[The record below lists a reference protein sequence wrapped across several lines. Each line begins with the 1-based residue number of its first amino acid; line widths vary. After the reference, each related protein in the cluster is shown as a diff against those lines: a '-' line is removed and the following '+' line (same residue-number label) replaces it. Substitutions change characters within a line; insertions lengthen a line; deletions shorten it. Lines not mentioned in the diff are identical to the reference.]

1 VSTALERVVEALEVG
16 GFRPKAN
23 GSGWTAHC
31 PAHEDA
37 HPSLSIKEGTDGR
50 VLLKDF
56 TGCSAEDVVAALG
69 LEMSDLFDD
78 PGSGSIRR
86 DGRSPRRV
94 AGNTPAPSNEPS
106 FALSH
111 PAYGTPTYAFEI
123 RGVDGSLFG
132 IHARFDPAGRKKT
145 FAWWRDDK
153 WGLDGAKLTDAPLYR
168 SEHIAPEGAIVVMEG
183 EKKADTLAAAAPGL
197 SVVATVTGA
206 SGTPGL
212 GALNVLRR
220 RDAILW
226 PDFDPPGKEHMK
238 MLDAALAGV
247 ARSVRTIDVDALR
260 LPEKG
265 DAVEWLER
273 FDATDDVGPLVL
285 ALAMKDEE
293 GSSFQPVSVVSLLS
307 GIYTGTRF
315 TTCVSALD
323 GILKGGFAPG
333 FLFVVGGEPWIG
345 KTTFLVQL
353 ADALSRAGVVVFIW
367 ATDEAAEGLALRL
380 GQLQGEPQNELSPAF
395 PLVLDR
401 VRSAIGERVRF
412 IPEACSSIELAT
424 EIALNHTPE
433 GSVGALLLD
442 SIQSVAQRTAE
453 EGESERAA
461 IGSVMEALNAAKA
474 RGLIVGATS
483 ELSRGGY
490 ASQDP
495 SQRTRSLA
503 AFAESRAIE
512 YRSDIA
518 MVMTKA
524 GGVED
529 LARLEILKN
538 RLSHQKG
545 GLTLRLDHQRARL
558 CPVDEED
565 LRKQT
570 TARQKV
576 AEADKQRSQERKIL
590 EALEGIRAEVAHL
603 GLTRDEIR
611 DRTRYNNA
619 DLGLA
624 LSRLVDSGHIK
635 EFKTEREKGQRGT
648 IPKRYRLEG
657 IQEPSA

>member
-1 VSTALERVVEALEVG
+1 MSTALERVIEALEVG

-23 GSGWTAHC
+23 GSGWTARC
-31 PAHEDA
+31 PAHDDEHA
-37 HPSLSIKEGTDGR
+37 SLSIREGTDGR
-50 VLLKDF
+50 VLLNDF
-56 TGCSAEDVVAALG
+56 TGCEPEDVVAALG
-69 LEMSDLFDD
+69 LDMSKLFDD
-78 PGSGSIRR
+78 AEARAPRNGR
-86 DGRSPRRV
+86 RSPRP
-94 AGNTPAPSNEPS
+94 APGTPAPSSEPS
-106 FALSH
+106 SPLTH
-111 PAYGTPTYAFEI
+111 PVHGAPTFAFEI
-123 RGVDGSLFG
+123 RGGDGSLFG
-132 IHARFDPAGRKKT
+132 IHARFDQPAKEKA
-145 FAWWRDDK
+145 FAWWRDNR
-153 WGLDGAKLTDAPLYR
+153 WGLDGTKLSDAPLYR
-168 SEHIAPEGAIVVMEG
+168 SEHIAPEGTIVVTEG
-183 EKKADTLAAAAPGL
+183 EKKADALAAAAAGL
-197 SVVATVTGA
+197 SVVATVMGA
-206 SGTPGL
+206 SGTPGTT
-212 GALNVLRR
+212 ALHVLKHRNV
-220 RDAILW
+220 ILW
-226 PDFDPPGKEHMK
+226 PDHDPPGKEHMK
-238 MLDAALAGV
+238 RLDAALKGV
-247 ARSVRTIDVDALR
+247 ASSVRTIDVDALR

-265 DAVEWLER
+265 DAIEWLER
-273 FDATDDVGPLVL
+273 FDATEDVGPLVL
-285 ALAMKDEE
+285 ALKMAGEE
-293 GSSFQPVSVVSLLS
+293 ASSLEPVSVVSLLS
-307 GIYTGTRF
+307 RIYTGKRF
-315 TTCVSALD
+315 SSGLPALD
-323 GILKGGFAPG
+323 GTLKGGFAPG
-333 FLFVVGGEPWIG
+333 FLFVIGGEPWIG

-380 GQLQGEPQNELSPAF
+380 GQLQGEPQNELSPGF
-395 PLVLDR
+395 PIVLER
-401 VRSAIGERVRF
+401 VRNAIGERVRF

-424 EIALNHTPE
+424 EIALKHTPE
-433 GSVGALLLD
+433 GSIGALLLD
-442 SIQSVAQRTAE
+442 SIQSIAQRTGE
-453 EGESERAA
+453 EGESERTA

-570 TARQKV
+570 AATKKV
-576 AEADKQRSQERKIL
+576 AEADKEHDQERKIL
-590 EALEGIRAEVAHL
+590 EALEGIRANVAHL

-657 IQEPSA
+657 IQKPSA

>member
-1 VSTALERVVEALEVG
+1 VSTALERVIEALEVG

-23 GSGWTAHC
+23 GSGWTARC
-31 PAHEDA
+31 PAHDDEHA
-37 HPSLSIKEGTDGR
+37 SLSVREGADGR

-56 TGCSAEDVVAALG
+56 AGCKPEDIVSALG
-69 LEMSDLFDD
+69 LQMTDLFEATEAR
-78 PGSGSIRR
+78 PNRNGRR
-86 DGRSPRRV
+86 RQP
-94 AGNTPAPSNEPS
+94 TPDNPSAPSAEPS
-106 FALSH
+106 GTLSH
-111 PAYGTPTYAFEI
+111 PIHGAPTMAFEV
-123 RGVDGSLFG
+123 RGADGSLFG
-132 IHARFDPAGRKKT
+132 VHARFDRAGKKKT
-145 FAWWRDDK
+145 FAWWRDDR
-153 WGLDGAKLTDAPLYR
+153 WDLDGTKLTDAPLYR
-168 SEHIAPEGAIVVMEG
+168 SERIAVEGPIVVTEG
-183 EKKADTLAAAAPGL
+183 ERKADTLAVAAPGL

-206 SGTPGL
+206 SGTPGSGPL
-212 GALNVLRR
+212 SVLKRRNV
-220 RDAILW
+220 ILW
-226 PDFDPPGKEHMK
+226 PDFDPSGIQHMARI
-238 MLDAALAGV
+238 AAAMKGV
-247 ARSVRTIDVDALR
+247 AMSVRTIDVEALR

-273 FDATDDVGPLVL
+273 FDATEDVGPLLMTLKMTGEGDASL
-285 ALAMKDEE
+285 A
-293 GSSFQPVSVVSLLS
+293 PVSVVSLL
-307 GIYTGTRF
+307 GRIYTGKRF
-315 TTCVSALD
+315 ATGVLALD
-323 GILKGGFAPG
+323 GTFKGGFAPG
-333 FLFVVGGEPWIG
+333 FLFVIGGEPWIG

-380 GQLQGEPQNELSPAF
+380 GQLQGEPQNELSSAF
-395 PLVLDR
+395 PVVLDR

-412 IPEACSSIELAT
+412 IPEACSSIEQAT
-424 EIALNHTPE
+424 EIALKNTPE

-442 SIQSVAQRTAE
+442 SIQSIAQRTAE

-545 GLTLRLDHQRARL
+545 GLTLRMDHQRARL

-570 TARQKV
+570 AAKQKV
-576 AEADKQRSQERKIL
+576 AEADKQHSQERKIL
-590 EALEGIRAEVAHL
+590 EALEGIRPEVAHL
-603 GLTRDEIR
+603 GLTREEIR
-611 DRTRYNNA
+611 DRTRFNNA
-619 DLGLA
+619 ELGLA
-624 LSRLVDSGHIK
+624 LGRLVDNRRIQ
-635 EFKTEREKGQRGT
+635 EFKAPREKGQRGQ
-648 IPKRYRLEG
+648 ISKRYRLEG
-657 IQEPSA
+657 VQESPA